1 MSRVTGDFLRLLS
14 IAFVLVIH
22 GTGWW
27 ERRFHAAQF
36 TGVEDVIAVFLNQLA
51 RFSVPTFVFLSG
63 LGLTLKYANR
73 ERVASPAFSSRAL
86 GGFFS
91 ERAYKI
97 GLPFLVWTLVF
108 FALMRISW
116 SALFAMAPAAAFEKF
131 FVTLWPY
138 LYRTGAD
145 YHFYF
150 FHIIIECYI
159 LFPLLLRITVA
170 TGLRG
175 RLLLWT
181 LFFAM
186 QLILSSPGPRI
197 FDWIG
202 LERPRF
208 FSAFFPNWSFYFVSG
223 MLVALYQDSIR
234 AWLAARRWQA
244 LFLWAG
250 FYAAVVVEYIY
261 WSYRQPGPDYYNHFT
276 RHTVVGFTL
285 TTLALFLAF
294 DAPIRAWFETRP
306 RAFAWMNIGA
316 ALSFAVYIFHTWIL
330 RGLFAAWSAPEL
342 FALLGL
348 LFALSFG
355 FALVLDRWIG
365 APAWLRVM
373 FGLPEARVV
382 PATAAP
388 RST

>member
-14 IAFVLVIH
+14 IVFVLVIH

-63 LGLTLKYANR
+63 LGLALKYAGR
-73 ERVASPAFSSRAL
+73 ERAASPAWNARAL
-86 GGFFS
+86 GGFLR

-97 GLPFLVWTLVF
+97 GLPFLVWTFVF

-116 SALFAMAPAAAFEKF
+116 SALSALEPAAAFEKF

-159 LFPLLLRITVA
+159 LFPLLLRVMLA

-175 RLLLWT
+175 RLLLW
-181 LFFAM
+181 LAFFIM
-186 QLILSSPGPRI
+186 QLALSSPGPRV

-202 LERPRF
+202 LDRPRF
-208 FSAFFPNWSFYFVSG
+208 FSAFFPNWSFYFASG
-223 MLVALYQDSIR
+223 MLVALYQDALR
-234 AWLAARRWQA
+234 AWAAARRWQV
-244 LFLWAG
+244 FSVWAV

-276 RHTVVGFTL
+276 RLTVVGFTL
-285 TTLALFLAF
+285 ATLTLFIAF
-294 DAPIRAWFETRP
+294 DGSIRAWFEARP
-306 RAFAWMNIGA
+306 RALAWMNIGA

-330 RGLFAAWSAPEL
+330 RGLFAVWSAPEL
-342 FALLGL
+342 LLLHALL
-348 LFALSFG
+348 FVLSFG
-355 FALVLDRWIG
+355 LALGLDQLIR
-365 APAWLRVM
+365 APAWLRVI

-382 PATAAP
+382 PATTAP